1 MIQFN
6 FTTNED
12 VDISPIK
19 ERFHDALV
27 GSSSYKESEI
37 AIVDGDIPK
46 CSFSLIVG
54 AERPEPD
61 KNLTMHIHFDALPTV
76 EAANASVESKPAS
89 EADERPELET
99 MDIDTLG
106 L

>member
-12 VDISPIK
+12 VDIFPIK
-19 ERFHDALV
+19 QRFHDALV

-54 AERPEPD
+54 VEQPEPE
-61 KNLTMHIHFDALPTV
+61 KNLTMHIHFDALPTIDTV
-76 EAANASVESKPAS
+76 DASVESKPVP